1 MVPGP
6 KKVILTEAQ
15 SLGRSSWSVSAVLK
29 PWRKSDEG
37 EIALGVGVTTKSE
50 CRCGIKKK
58 YGKGEELWTRVEGGQ
73 QQVSTEESRWIKEVV
88 GVLRLRIWRR
98 SGNDEACLH

>member
-37 EIALGVGVTTKSE
+37 DIALGVGVTTKSE
-50 CRCGIKKK
+50 CRCGIKKSMEREK
-58 YGKGEELWTRVEGGQ
+58 SYGQGSRVGNSRSARKKAGG
-73 QQVSTEESRWIKEVV
+73 
-88 GVLRLRIWRR
+88 
-98 SGNDEACLH
+98 